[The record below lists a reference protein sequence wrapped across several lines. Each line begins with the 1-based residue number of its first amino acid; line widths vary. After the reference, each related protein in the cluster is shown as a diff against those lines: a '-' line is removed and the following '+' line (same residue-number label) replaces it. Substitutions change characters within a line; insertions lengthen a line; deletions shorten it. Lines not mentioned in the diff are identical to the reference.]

1 MRRAVS
7 GCNFVAQGNDDS
19 EVMRKTAEHA
29 RSVHKMVAIAMESSG
44 KREQQFGMPEAS
56 PDRIRAPD
64 TVEGLQ
70 QIEPVAPFHL

>member
-44 KREQQFGMPEAS
+44 KREQQFGMPRRR
-56 PDRIRAPD
+56 PI
-64 TVEGLQ
+64 GLER
-70 QIEPVAPFHL
+70 QILSRGYSRSSL

>member
-1 MRRAVS
+1 
-7 GCNFVAQGNDDS
+7 
-19 EVMRKTAEHA
+19 
-29 RSVHKMVAIAMESSG
+29 MVAIATESSG

-70 QIEPVAPFHL
+70 QIEPVAPFHLAGSALARRAGLGPDGSGNENVQFGQIEWLV